1 MTDRYPKSLEET
13 LLAFAQLLRFRGS
26 ILGPGD
32 VAGAIEALS
41 AVDLT
46 DKEDFRLALRS
57 NFSYSR
63 RGQEI
68 FDRCFEWYFSGGSLN
83 ANPGLDQSKVHRE
96 SLPQPKEGL
105 SLLSWNRGKDLAGE
119 SGQMSYSPLETV
131 LKKDFGG
138 VDEGEMRRLEP
149 VVKALVRRLATRVS
163 RRKIPSRRGRRPD
176 LRRSLRRSLGS
187 GGELFQLLYKERRL
201 EKTHLVFVL
210 DVSGSMELYSRF
222 LFHLA
227 YLFATCRVAG
237 RVETFAFSTELY
249 RLTGA
254 LRRRGI
260 RQALRELRLSMPR
273 RRGGTRIGF
282 CLRSLLDRHG
292 EYLGPKTTV
301 AILSDGWDTGELDVL
316 RDAMSKL
323 RRSAK
328 RILWLNPLAGSAGYE
343 PTVAGMKVVLPY
355 VDVFAPAHNL
365 ESLRE
370 LDRYLGVAR
379 R

>member
-1 MTDRYPKSLEET
+1 MTDPCPGSLTET
-13 LLAFAQLLRFRGS
+13 LLAFAQLLRSRGS

-32 VAGAIEALS
+32 VAGGIEALS

-68 FDRCFEWYFSGGSLN
+68 FDPCFEWYFSGGSLN
-83 ANPGLDQSKVHRE
+83 ADPGLDQSKVHRDP
-96 SLPQPKEGL
+96 LPQPKEGL
-105 SLLSWNRGKDLAGE
+105 SLLSWNKGKDREGE
-119 SGQMSYSPLETV
+119 SGKMSYSPLEAV
-131 LKKDFGG
+131 LQKDFGR
-138 VDEGEMRRLEP
+138 VDEEEMRRLEP
-149 VVKALVRRLATRVS
+149 VVKGLVRRLATRIS
-163 RRKIPSRRGRRPD
+163 RRKIPGRRGRIPD

-201 EKTHLVFVL
+201 DKTHVVFVL
-210 DVSGSMELYSRF
+210 DVSGSMELYGRF

-227 YLFATCRVAG
+227 YLFATCGVPG

-254 LRRRGI
+254 LRRRGV

-273 RRGGTRIGF
+273 RSGGTRIGF
-282 CLRSLLDRHG
+282 CLKSLLDRHE

-301 AILSDGWDTGELDVL
+301 LILSDGWDTGELDVL
-316 RDAMSKL
+316 RDAMSEL
-323 RRSAK
+323 RQRAK
-328 RILWLNPLAGSAGYE
+328 RILWLNPLAGSPGYE
-343 PTVAGMKVVLPY
+343 PSAAGMEVVLPY
-355 VDVFAPAHNL
+355 LDVLAPAHNL
-365 ESLRE
+365 ESLRD
-370 LDRYLGVAR
+370 LDRYLGVTR